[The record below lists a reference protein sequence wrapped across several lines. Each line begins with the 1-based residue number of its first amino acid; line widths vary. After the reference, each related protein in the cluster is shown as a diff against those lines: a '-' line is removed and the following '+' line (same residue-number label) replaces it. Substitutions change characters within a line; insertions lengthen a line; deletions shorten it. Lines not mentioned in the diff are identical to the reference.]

1 MTPMRTPLFLTFS
14 SMGERRQRRKRS
26 ALDQQP
32 LDGRLPV
39 VENTPELMS
48 DEGQGR
54 QAERAQG

>member
-1 MTPMRTPLFLTFS
+1 MGAPPSLTFNG
-14 SMGERRQRRKRS
+14 MGVRRKRS